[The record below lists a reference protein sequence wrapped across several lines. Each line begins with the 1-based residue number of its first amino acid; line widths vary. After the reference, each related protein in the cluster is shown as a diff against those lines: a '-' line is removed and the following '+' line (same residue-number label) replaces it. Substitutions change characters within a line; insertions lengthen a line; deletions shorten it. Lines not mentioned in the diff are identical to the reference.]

1 MQQGIWWHVIF
12 ILKRVINSC
21 SILWLIPKQSQR
33 SRGGGAGREV
43 LCVRL
48 IVCRLL
54 RRNKLKRE
62 HHERNW
68 SPLGGLW
75 TKSGETC
82 SAWCLQQ
89 IQISNVW
96 KWSWK
101 TPFQYTACL
110 LFTCFPVPWWRRLYC
125 KLYYCSLLSSVALYS
140 SVLVIIISTL

>member
-12 ILKRVINSC
+12 ILKRVINSG

-33 SRGGGAGREV
+33 SRVEGSWERRS
-43 LCVRL
+43 LCL

-68 SPLGGLW
+68 SPLGGMW
-75 TKSGETC
+75 TKSGGTC

-101 TPFQYTACL
+101 TPFQCIACL
-110 LFTCFPVPWWRRLYC
+110 LFTCFQCHDGDACTASYC
-125 KLYYCSLLSSVALYS
+125 CLSSSVALCS
-140 SVLVIIISTL
+140 SVLVIITL